1 MAYFEPEIG
10 RISKSKRRSRKEE
23 NMRNVFKPK
32 VGNKAMLRVRLLWK
46 NQVAQSDV
54 RIKFYKV
61 DQIDARVKLLGIQ
74 RLAKGLNFPKLTNA
88 NLRRRPVHL
97 RRSNLALFSLTSFPP
112 TEFFFAFFQMLPFSA
127 TPAFFLKKSFPYFC
141 ATGVTYQQPADAF
154 LAKLIR

>member
-1 MAYFEPEIG
+1 
-10 RISKSKRRSRKEE
+10 
-23 NMRNVFKPK
+23 
-32 VGNKAMLRVRLLWK
+32 MLRVRLLLE

-97 RRSNLALFSLTSFPP
+97 RRSNLALFSSTAA
-112 TEFFFAFFQMLPFSA
+112 AFS
-127 TPAFFLKKSFPYFC
+127 FFLV
-141 ATGVTYQQPADAF
+141 GF
-154 LAKLIR
+154 LNNFFWIS

>member
-32 VGNKAMLRVRLLWK
+32 VGNRAMLRVRLLWK
-46 NQVAQSDV
+46 T
-54 RIKFYKV
+54 KLPKV
-61 DQIDARVKLLGIQ
+61 MSGLNSTKLTKLMPGWNCWEY
-74 RLAKGLNFPKLTNA
+74 KGLNFPKLTNA

>member
-32 VGNKAMLRVRLLWK
+32 VGNRAMLRLLWK
-46 NQVAQSDV
+46 TKLPKVMSGLNSTKLTKLMPGWNCWEYKVGQ
-54 RIKFYKV
+54 RFKFSKV
-61 DQIDARVKLLGIQ
+61 DQCQ
-74 RLAKGLNFPKLTNA
+74 LASPASSPSQKQSCPFQPHQLS
-88 NLRRRPVHL
+88 
-97 RRSNLALFSLTSFPP
+97 SNRILFCI
-112 TEFFFAFFQMLPFSA
+112 FQMLPFSA